1 MGTRWVT
8 DVLRFDVQIYPPG
21 LDCTTIGIK
30 PMRHQCPF
38 LLCACLLLTACIP
51 LTDFLALHPDD
62 SYILPSEALPSGTE
76 EIFLEA
82 EDGVRIQAL
91 HLHDPSSDT
100 ITIFFHGNAGNIYHR
115 LDDYQHLRRL
125 GTSVFAVS
133 YRGYAKSEGSPSEAG
148 IYQDGK
154 VAFDYVAKV
163 MGFLPSRIF
172 IFGRSIGSTVATDL
186 AQDKDIAGLIL
197 VSPLSSARDQASVM
211 GLGFATPLVG
221 TAFENDKKI
230 KRLKAPLLVM
240 HGTRDQI
247 VPIGMGRKVFDA
259 AISQKSFHEI
269 EGAGHNNLSN
279 RFAKSYWT
287 TISVFLKQSSKN
299 R

>member
-1 MGTRWVT
+1 MGTGWMT
-8 DVLRFDVQIYPPG
+8 DILRFDVQIYSPG

-30 PMRHQCPF
+30 PMRHLCPF

-51 LTDFLALHPDD
+51 LVNFLTFHPDD

-76 EIFLEA
+76 EVFFEA

-91 HLHDPSSDT
+91 HLHNPSSDI

-115 LDDYQHLRRL
+115 LNDYQRLRRL
-125 GTSVFAVS
+125 GASVFAVS

-148 IYQDGK
+148 IYRDGK

-197 VSPLSSARDQASVM
+197 VSPLSSARDQASAM
-211 GLGFATPLVG
+211 GLGFATPLAG
-221 TAFENDKKI
+221 KAFENDKKI
-230 KRLKAPLLVM
+230 NRLKAPLLVI
-240 HGTRDQI
+240 HGTRDQT

-279 RFAKSYWT
+279 RFADSYWT

>member
-8 DVLRFDVQIYPPG
+8 DVLRFDVQIYSPG

-30 PMRHQCPF
+30 PMRHLCPF

-51 LTDFLALHPDD
+51 LVNFLTFHPDD
-62 SYILPSEALPSGTE
+62 SYILPSEALPSDTE
-76 EIFLEA
+76 EVFFEA

-91 HLHDPSSDT
+91 HLHNPSSDI

-115 LDDYQHLRRL
+115 LNDYQRLRRL

-148 IYQDGK
+148 IYRDGK
-154 VAFDYVAKV
+154 AAFDYVTKV
-163 MGFLPSRIF
+163 MGSPPSRIF

-197 VSPLSSARDQASVM
+197 VSPLSSARDLAAAMV
-211 GLGFATPLVG
+211 LEFATILFVE
-221 TAFENDKKI
+221 AFENDKKI
-230 KRLKAPLLVM
+230 KRLKAPLLVI
-240 HGTRDQI
+240 HGNRDGT
-247 VPIGMGRKVFDA
+247 VPIGMGRIVFDA
-259 AISQKSFHEI
+259 AISQKTFHEI
-269 EGAGHNNLSN
+269 EGAGHNDLSS
-279 RFAKSYWT
+279 RFADRYWT
-287 TISVFLKQSSKN
+287 AISVFLKQSSKN

>member
-8 DVLRFDVQIYPPG
+8 DDLRFYAQICSPG

-30 PMRHQCPF
+30 PMRHLCPF
-38 LLCACLLLTACIP
+38 LLCACLLLTACRSLI
-51 LTDFLALHPDD
+51 DFLAFHPDD
-62 SYILPSEALPSGTE
+62 SYILPSGALPSGTE
-76 EIFLEA
+76 EIFLKA

-91 HLHDPSSDT
+91 HFPDPSSDT
-100 ITIFFHGNAGNIYHR
+100 ITIYFHGNAGNIYHR
-115 LDDYQHLRRL
+115 LDDYQRLRRL

-148 IYQDGK
+148 IYRDGK
-154 VAFDYVAKV
+154 AAFDYVTKV

-197 VSPLSSARDQASVM
+197 VSPLSSARDLAAAMV
-211 GLGFATPLVG
+211 LEFATILFVE
-221 TAFENDKKI
+221 AFENDKKI
-230 KRLKAPLLVM
+230 KRLKAPLLVI
-240 HGTRDQI
+240 HGNRDGT
-247 VPIGMGRKVFDA
+247 VPIGMGRIVFDA
-259 AISQKSFHEI
+259 AISQKTFHEI
-269 EGAGHNNLSN
+269 EGAGHNDLSS
-279 RFAKSYWT
+279 RFADRYWT
-287 TISVFLKQSSKN
+287 AISVFLKQSSKN

>member
-1 MGTRWVT
+1 MSVSPICLPAADGLYSADQFSRLSSGRLLHSAIRSTAVGHGRDFPRSGRW
-8 DVLRFDVQIYPPG
+8 RPHSG
-21 LDCTTIGIK
+21 LTPSQSVI
-30 PMRHQCPF
+30 RH
-38 LLCACLLLTACIP
+38 
-51 LTDFLALHPDD
+51 HPDLF
-62 SYILPSEALPSGTE
+62 Y
-76 EIFLEA
+76 
-82 EDGVRIQAL
+82 
-91 HLHDPSSDT
+91 
-100 ITIFFHGNAGNIYHR
+100 GNAGNIYRR
-115 LDDYQHLRRL
+115 LNDYRRLRRL
-125 GTSVFAVS
+125 GTGVFAVS

-148 IYQDGK
+148 IYRDGK

-197 VSPLSSARDQASVM
+197 VSPLSSARDQASAM

-221 TAFENDKKI
+221 KAFENDKKI